1 MSSNNTCYEKNKE
14 KLKEIVI
21 TQRVV
26 KQNRKNIMKITK
38 KGFNDK
44 KFLQKSFIRK
54 KDMQREYGRNRF
66 KNSGI

>member
-1 MSSNNTCYEKNKE
+1 
-14 KLKEIVI
+14 
-21 TQRVV
+21 
-26 KQNRKNIMKITK
+26 MKITK